1 MGGSFQFVKR
11 LSGRVPRCGFHWI
24 VFEAPKDLVQIFDD
38 FVTRCPWKQRG
49 LDPPKGSKRGDWS
62 MDWFSWEKMIK
73 NWGFPVNK
81 KSHDPCFCDFFT
93 IQLGGIFSASYWDLI
108 WVNQPKRWLDTN
120 SDCTFS
126 WWNVVKHLHF
136 TIQKRIS
143 RYFNQQGS
151 SVLHQPG
158 TSGIAGIARQCHSLP
173 CWIGVHIWW
182 IWWPC
187 SYRVKT
193 CYSTI
198 HGANCTVHELY
209 LSNQLYQTISNPM
222 LGNQQHYIEY
232 CAVMFAGLQ
241 AYSTLDISTVIPCL

>member
-1 MGGSFQFVKR
+1 MWLPLDRVWGTQRLGADLRWLCHQVPLKNREALTLQKDPKGGIDQWIGFHGKNDKKLG
-11 LSGRVPRCGFHWI
+11 LSGEQKIPWSLFLWIFLPSNLVGF
-24 VFEAPKDLVQIFDD
+24 
-38 FVTRCPWKQRG
+38 
-49 LDPPKGSKRGDWS
+49 
-62 MDWFSWEKMIK
+62 
-73 NWGFPVNK
+73 
-81 KSHDPCFCDFFT
+81 
-93 IQLGGIFSASYWDLI
+93 FSASYWDLI